1 MKFECGDLERALANS
16 DLFPEAREHLKTC
29 AVCRREYRL
38 WNDISSV
45 ARELH
50 EEWDTPALWPTIRQ
64 AIEAERKPERIWWKQ
79 RKTWAAAALAIAIV
93 VPVGLWRHSVAMA
106 PPAITLAAT
115 TPTAARQTPTPD
127 FLTEQALREVEKNEA
142 AYRQSIAK
150 LSQLA
155 APKLSAPS
163 SPQVA
168 NEKERL
174 ALLDSAIAE
183 TRASVASNRFN
194 IRLQTTLADL
204 YRQKQETLRDVLS
217 HDAKN

>member
-38 WNDISSV
+38 WNEISSV
-45 ARELH
+45 GRELH
-50 EEWDTPALWPTIRQ
+50 EEWDTPALWPSIRQ
-64 AIEAERKPERIWWKQ
+64 AIEAERNPERIWWKQ
-79 RKTWAAAALAIAIV
+79 WKTWAAAAALAIAIV
-93 VPVGLWRHSVAMA
+93 VPVGLWRHSVATT
-106 PPAITLAAT
+106 PPARTPAAT
-115 TPTAARQTPTPD
+115 MQTPTPD
-127 FLTEQALREVEKNEA
+127 FLTEQALREVEKSEA

-163 SPQVA
+163 SPEVA

-183 TRASVASNRFN
+183 TRASVTSNRFN
-194 IRLQTTLADL
+194 IRLQTALADL
-204 YRQKQETLRDVLS
+204 YRQKQETLRDLLS

>member
-79 RKTWAAAALAIAIV
+79 WKTWAAAAALAIAIV
-93 VPVGLWRHSVAMA
+93 VPVGLWRHSVATA
-106 PPAITLAAT
+106 P
-115 TPTAARQTPTPD
+115 AARTQSSTPD
-127 FLTEQALREVEKNEA
+127 FLTERALREVEKSEA
-142 AYRQSIAK
+142 AYRQSIAR

-155 APKLSAPS
+155 APKLSQPS
-163 SPQVA
+163 SPEVA

-194 IRLQTTLADL
+194 IRLQTALADL
-204 YRQKQETLRDVLS
+204 YRQKQETLRDLLS

>member
-29 AVCRREYRL
+29 AVCRREFRL
-38 WNDISSV
+38 WSDISTT

-50 EEWDTPALWPTIRQ
+50 EEWDTPALWPAIRETLQ
-64 AIEAERKPERIWWKQ
+64 AERKPEVLWWKQ
-79 RKTWAAAALAIAIV
+79 WRTWAVAAALAIAIA
-93 VPVGLWRHSVAMA
+93 VPLSLWRHS
-106 PPAITLAAT
+106 ITAT
-115 TPTAARQTPTPD
+115 QIAHKQSSTSD
-127 FLTEQALREVEKNEA
+127 FLTEQALRDVEKTEA
-142 AYRQSIAK
+142 AYRQSIEK

-155 APKLSAPS
+155 APKLSTAS
-163 SPQVA
+163 SPAVV

-183 TRASVASNRFN
+183 TRANVASNRFN
-194 IRLQTTLADL
+194 IRLQTALADL
-204 YRQKQETLRDVLS
+204 YRQKQETLRDLLS

>member
-79 RKTWAAAALAIAIV
+79 RKTWAAAAALAIAIV
-93 VPVGLWRHSVAMA
+93 VPVGLWRHSVATA
-106 PPAITLAAT
+106 P
-115 TPTAARQTPTPD
+115 AARTQSSTPD
-127 FLTEQALREVEKNEA
+127 FLTERALREVEKSEA
-142 AYRQSIAK
+142 AYRQSIAR

-155 APKLSAPS
+155 APKLSQPS
-163 SPQVA
+163 SPEVA

-194 IRLQTTLADL
+194 IRLQTALADL
-204 YRQKQETLRDVLS
+204 YRQKQETLRDLLS

>member
-16 DLFPEAREHLKTC
+16 DLFPEAREHLKSC

-38 WNDISSV
+38 WSDISSM

-50 EEWDTPALWPTIRQ
+50 EEWETPALWPAIKET
-64 AIEAERKPERIWWKQ
+64 IEAERKPEIIWWKQ
-79 RKTWAAAALAIAIV
+79 WKTWAVAAALAIAIV
-93 VPVGLWRHSVAMA
+93 LPVGLWRHSLATA
-106 PPAITLAAT
+106 PAAT
-115 TPTAARQTPTPD
+115 TQSSTPD
-127 FLTEQALREVEKNEA
+127 FLTEQALREVEKSEA

-155 APKLSAPS
+155 APKLSSAS
-163 SPQVA
+163 SPEVV

-194 IRLQTTLADL
+194 IRLQTALADL
-204 YRQKQETLRDVLS
+204 YRQKQETLRDLLS

>member
-79 RKTWAAAALAIAIV
+79 RKTWAAAAALAIAIV
-93 VPVGLWRHSVAMA
+93 VPVGLWRHSVATA
-106 PPAITLAAT
+106 P
-115 TPTAARQTPTPD
+115 AARTQSSTPD
-127 FLTEQALREVEKNEA
+127 FLTERALREVEKSEA
-142 AYRQSIAK
+142 AYRQSIAR

-155 APKLSAPS
+155 APKLSEPS
-163 SPQVA
+163 SPEVA

-194 IRLQTTLADL
+194 IRLQTALADL
-204 YRQKQETLRDVLS
+204 YRQKQETLRDLLS

>member
-38 WNDISSV
+38 WNEISSV

-64 AIEAERKPERIWWKQ
+64 TIEAERKPERIWWKQ
-79 RKTWAAAALAIAIV
+79 RKTWAAAAALAIAIV
-93 VPVGLWRHSVAMA
+93 VPVGLWRHSVATA
-106 PPAITLAAT
+106 PVAT
-115 TPTAARQTPTPD
+115 MQSSTPD
-127 FLTEQALREVEKNEA
+127 FLTEQALREVEKSEA

-163 SPQVA
+163 SPEVA

-194 IRLQTTLADL
+194 IRLQTALADL

>member
-38 WNDISSV
+38 WNEISST

-50 EEWDTPALWPTIRQ
+50 EEWDTPALWPHIKDRL
-64 AIEAERKPERIWWKQ
+64 EAERKPEVLWWKQ
-79 RKTWAAAALAIAIV
+79 WRTWAVAAAVAIAIA
-93 VPVGLWRHSVAMA
+93 VPLRLWRHSLIT
-106 PPAITLAAT
+106 PPAA
-115 TPTAARQTPTPD
+115 QTQSSTPD
-127 FLTEQALREVEKNEA
+127 FLTEQALREVEKSEA
-142 AYRQSIAK
+142 AYRQSIEK

-155 APKLSAPS
+155 APKLSAAS
-163 SPQVA
+163 SPAVV

-183 TRASVASNRFN
+183 TRANVASNRFN
-194 IRLQTTLADL
+194 IRLQTALADL
-204 YRQKQETLRDVLS
+204 YRQKQETLHDLLS

>member
-79 RKTWAAAALAIAIV
+79 RKTWAAAAALAIAIV
-93 VPVGLWRHSVAMA
+93 VPVGLWRHSVATA
-106 PPAITLAAT
+106 P
-115 TPTAARQTPTPD
+115 AARTQSSTPD
-127 FLTEQALREVEKNEA
+127 FLTERALREVEKSEA
-142 AYRQSIAK
+142 AYRQSIAR

-155 APKLSAPS
+155 APKLSQPS
-163 SPQVA
+163 SPEVA

-183 TRASVASNRFN
+183 TRASVTSNRFN
-194 IRLQTTLADL
+194 IRLQTALADL
-204 YRQKQETLRDVLS
+204 YRQKQETLRDLLS

>member
-79 RKTWAAAALAIAIV
+79 WKTWAAAAALAIAIV
-93 VPVGLWRHSVAMA
+93 VPVGLWRHSVATA
-106 PPAITLAAT
+106 P
-115 TPTAARQTPTPD
+115 AARTQSSTPD
-127 FLTEQALREVEKNEA
+127 FLTERALREVEKSEA
-142 AYRQSIAK
+142 AYRQSIAR

-155 APKLSAPS
+155 APKLSEPS
-163 SPQVA
+163 SPEVA

-194 IRLQTTLADL
+194 IRLQTALADL
-204 YRQKQETLRDVLS
+204 YRQKQETLRDLLS

>member
-29 AVCRREYRL
+29 AICRREYRL
-38 WNDISSV
+38 WNEISSV
-45 ARELH
+45 ARGLH

-64 AIEAERKPERIWWKQ
+64 AIEAERKPERIWWRQ
-79 RKTWAAAALAIAIV
+79 WKTWAVAAALTIAIV
-93 VPVGLWRHSVAMA
+93 VPAALWRHSVATA
-106 PPAITLAAT
+106 PSARTQPAM
-115 TPTAARQTPTPD
+115 QD
-127 FLTEQALREVEKNEA
+127 FLTEQALHEVEKSEA

-163 SPQVA
+163 SPEVV

-194 IRLQTTLADL
+194 IRLQTALADL
-204 YRQKQETLRDVLS
+204 YRQKQETLRDLLS

>member
-16 DLFPEAREHLKTC
+16 DVFPEAREHLKTC

-38 WNDISSV
+38 WNEISSV

-50 EEWDTPALWPTIRQ
+50 EEWDTPALWPSTQ
-64 AIEAERKPERIWWKQ
+64 KAIEAERKPERIWWKQ
-79 RKTWAAAALAIAIV
+79 WKMWAAAAALAIAIV
-93 VPVGLWRHSVAMA
+93 VPVGLWRHSVATA
-106 PPAITLAAT
+106 PAAT
-115 TPTAARQTPTPD
+115 TQTPTPD

-163 SPQVA
+163 SPEVA

-183 TRASVASNRFN
+183 TRASVVSNRFN
-194 IRLQTTLADL
+194 IRLQTALADL

>member
-29 AVCRREYRL
+29 AICRREYRL
-38 WNDISSV
+38 WTEISSV

-64 AIEAERKPERIWWKQ
+64 AIAAERKPERIWWKQ
-79 RKTWAAAALAIAIV
+79 RKTWAAAAALAIAIV
-93 VPVGLWRHSVAMA
+93 VPVGLWRHSVSTAR
-106 PPAITLAAT
+106 PAVT
-115 TPTAARQTPTPD
+115 QSPTPD
-127 FLTEQALREVEKNEA
+127 FLTEQALREVEKSEA
-142 AYRQSIAK
+142 AYRQSIAR

-155 APKLSAPS
+155 APKLSEPS
-163 SPQVA
+163 SPEVA

-194 IRLQTTLADL
+194 IRLQTALADL
-204 YRQKQETLRDVLS
+204 YRQKQETLRDLLS

>member
-93 VPVGLWRHSVAMA
+93 VPVGLWRHSVAIA
-106 PPAITLAAT
+106 P
-115 TPTAARQTPTPD
+115 AARTQSSTPD
-127 FLTEQALREVEKNEA
+127 FLTEQALREVEKSEA
-142 AYRQSIAK
+142 AYRQSIAR

-155 APKLSAPS
+155 APKLSEPS
-163 SPQVA
+163 SPEVA

-194 IRLQTTLADL
+194 IRLQTALADL
-204 YRQKQETLRDVLS
+204 YRQKQETLRDLLS

>member
-29 AVCRREYRL
+29 AICRREYRL
-38 WNDISSV
+38 WTEISSV

-79 RKTWAAAALAIAIV
+79 RKMWGAAAALVIAIV
-93 VPVGLWRHSVAMA
+93 VPVGLWRHSVVTT
-106 PPAITLAAT
+106 PPVRTPVAT
-115 TPTAARQTPTPD
+115 TQSPTPD
-127 FLTEQALREVEKNEA
+127 FLTEQALREVEKSEA

-155 APKLSAPS
+155 APKLSTPS
-163 SPQVA
+163 SPEVA

-183 TRASVASNRFN
+183 TRASAASNRFN
-194 IRLQTTLADL
+194 IRLQTALADL

>member
-16 DLFPEAREHLKTC
+16 DLFPEAREHIKTC

-38 WNDISSV
+38 WNEISTT

-50 EEWDTPALWPTIRQ
+50 EEWDTPALWPAIREALQ
-64 AIEAERKPERIWWKQ
+64 AERKPEVLWWKQ
-79 RKTWAAAALAIAIV
+79 WKTWAIAAALAIAIIL
-93 VPVGLWRHSVAMA
+93 PLGLWRHSATATHAVA
-106 PPAITLAAT
+106 
-115 TPTAARQTPTPD
+115 RSSTPD
-127 FLTEQALREVEKNEA
+127 FLTEQALREVETSEA
-142 AYRQSIAK
+142 AYRQSIQK

-155 APKLSAPS
+155 APKLSAAS
-163 SPQVA
+163 SPAVV

-174 ALLDSAIAE
+174 RLLDSAIAE

-194 IRLQTTLADL
+194 IRLQTALADL
-204 YRQKQETLRDVLS
+204 YRQKQETLRDLLS

>member
-16 DLFPEAREHLKTC
+16 DLFPEAREHIKTC

-38 WNDISSV
+38 WNEISTT

-50 EEWDTPALWPTIRQ
+50 EEWDTPALWPAIRETLQ
-64 AIEAERKPERIWWKQ
+64 AERKPEVLWWKQ
-79 RKTWAAAALAIAIV
+79 WKTWTIAAALAIAIIL
-93 VPVGLWRHSVAMA
+93 PLRLWRHSVA
-106 PPAITLAAT
+106 AT
-115 TPTAARQTPTPD
+115 HAVATSSTPD
-127 FLTEQALREVEKNEA
+127 FLTEQALREVETSEA
-142 AYRQSIAK
+142 AYRQSIQK

-155 APKLSAPS
+155 APKLSAAS
-163 SPQVA
+163 SPAVV

-174 ALLDSAIAE
+174 RLLDSAIAE

-194 IRLQTTLADL
+194 IRLQTALADL
-204 YRQKQETLRDVLS
+204 YRQKQETLRDLLS